1 MTAAKSAAAASLF
14 MAAPVHLGL
23 DLTLES
29 TSISLLNRRKRDR
42 AQIGMTAAAIGG
54 SQPICI
60 VHQDQTISD

>member
-1 MTAAKSAAAASLF
+1 

-29 TSISLLNRRKRDR
+29 TSISLLLNRRKRDR
-42 AQIGMTAAAIGG
+42 AQIGLTAAAIGG